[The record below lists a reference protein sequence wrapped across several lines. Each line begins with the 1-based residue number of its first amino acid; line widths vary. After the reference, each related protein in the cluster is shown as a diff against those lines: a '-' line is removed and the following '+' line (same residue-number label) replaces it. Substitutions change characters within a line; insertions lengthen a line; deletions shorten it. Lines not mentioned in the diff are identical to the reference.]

1 MTNLIH
7 KNGETHPEKIV
18 AEKWLRLIYDAD
30 NANQPASLASL
41 ISRKLLSRLYGAYCQ
56 TSHSRHLINSFLA
69 NNEVDLT
76 GCAGSY
82 ENFAQFFARE
92 KKGIVFPQD
101 AQVLGSPC
109 EGLASVYE
117 DIDPNAMVAA
127 KGCEYTL
134 AELFGSAA
142 SNTKNRNHDSHALK
156 TINEND
162 CPMMQKI
169 LDENCGERL
178 AQRYRG
184 GTCLRL
190 RITPT
195 DYHRMHFFDDGEVTD
210 ATFIDGDLHSVNPL
224 AVAKIARLYCRNK
237 RVRVQVATRNFGHVT
252 LMEVGATFV
261 GSIVHR
267 FLVGDK
273 ARRGRQASYFLPG
286 GSLVLAFFEKGA
298 VNLDAGIV
306 SRTAAGIETRVQ
318 VGDPI
323 GKMVNS
329 SIPTY

>member
-1 MTNLIH
+1 MTHSTNLIH
-7 KNGETHPEKIV
+7 HNGQTQPEKIV

-41 ISRKLLSRLYGAYCQ
+41 ASRKMLSRLYGAYCR
-56 TSHSRHLINSFLA
+56 TSHSRQLITSFLA
-69 NNEVDLT
+69 NNDVDLT

-82 ENFAQFFARE
+82 DNFAQFFARE
-92 KKGIVFPQD
+92 KSGIVFPKETD
-101 AQVLGSPC
+101 VLGSPC
-109 EGLASVYE
+109 EGLASVFT
-117 DIDPNAMVAA
+117 DIDPDAMVAA

-134 AELFGSAA
+134 AELFGGGKGKAA
-142 SNTKNRNHDSHALK
+142 QLQ
-156 TINEND
+156 ND
-162 CPMMQKI
+162 CPIMQRT
-169 LDENCGERL
+169 LDNQDGDQL
-178 AQRYRG
+178 AERYRG

-224 AVAKIARLYCRNK
+224 AVARIARLYCRNK
-237 RVRVQVATRNFGHVT
+237 RVRVQVATQNFGHVT

-286 GSLVLAFFEKGA
+286 GSLVLAFFEKGK
-298 VNLDAGIV
+298 VMLDEGILR
-306 SRTAAGIETRVQ
+306 RTAQNIETRVQ
-318 VGDPI
+318 I
-323 GKMVNS
+323 GEVIGS
-329 SIPTY
+329 AIR

>member
-1 MTNLIH
+1 MPNLIY

-41 ISRKLLSRLYGAYCQ
+41 VSRKMLSRLYGAYCQ
-56 TSHSRHLINSFLA
+56 TGHSRHLITSFLA

-82 ENFAQFFARE
+82 KNFAQFFARE
-92 KKGIVFPQD
+92 KKGIVFPQE
-101 AQVLGSPC
+101 ARVLGSPC
-109 EGLASVYE
+109 EGLASVFE
-117 DIDPNAMVAA
+117 DIDPDAMLAA
-127 KGCEYTL
+127 KGSEYTL
-134 AELFGSAA
+134 KELFGGGRQSG
-142 SNTKNRNHDSHALK
+142 SNDK
-156 TINEND
+156 TD
-162 CPMMQKI
+162 CRQLQAI
-169 LDENCGERL
+169 LDANCGEQL
-178 AQRYRG
+178 AEKYRG

-237 RVRVQVATRNFGHVT
+237 RVRVQVATQNFGHVT

-273 ARRGRQASYFLPG
+273 TRRGRQASYFLPG
-286 GSLVLAFFEKGA
+286 GSLVLAFFEKGT
-298 VNLDAGIV
+298 VKFDAGIV
-306 SRTAAGIETRVQ
+306 ARTAAGIETRVQ
-318 VGDPI
+318 VGDTI
-323 GKMVNS
+323 GA
-329 SIPTY
+329 TY